1 MMRPITH
8 ALAAVAVVL
17 ALALSA
23 GAQPA
28 ATYKTG
34 GEFYLAYRAAFS
46 KAKAIDELLPWMAKG
61 RRDQVAKTPADERT
75 MMFGMMKEMD
85 DNENIKVVKETPKG
99 EGAELQVEATSKGSK
114 SKSTATVTLV
124 KEGGA
129 WKLDKESWKGSM

>member
-1 MMRPITH
+1 MRPITS
-8 ALAAVAVVL
+8 ALAAVAAVL
-17 ALALSA
+17 AVALSA
-23 GAQPA
+23 AAQPA

-34 GEFYLAYRAAFS
+34 GEFYVAYRAAFI
-46 KAKAIDELLPWMAKG
+46 KAKAIDELLPWMAKA
-61 RRDQVAKTPADERT
+61 RRDQVTKTPADERS
-75 MMFGMMKEMD
+75 MMFDLMKEMD

-114 SKSTATVTLV
+114 TKSTAAISLV